1 MEFVASPLSPDE
13 EVLFEHGRLLFNAG
27 KYWHA
32 HESWEDVW
40 NCLKR
45 RNATPEEILL
55 VQGLIQTAAL
65 LYHHEH
71 KNHVGILKQW
81 AKLVTKLDG
90 WEHAWGVDVK
100 KHLQTIKSFVSEEGI
115 VNIEP
120 NTVQL

>member
-1 MEFVASPLSPDE
+1 MAFDAGPLGSE
-13 EVLFEHGRLLFNAG
+13 ETALLEEGLHLFDNAQF
-27 KYWHA
+27 WHA